1 MVPEMKFEEFLELVI
16 ESCKY
21 RAVKEYIE
29 NCSFINDDVVRAI
42 LGVRKEEDKNV

>member
-21 RAVKEYIE
+21 RAVKEYVE
-29 NCSFINDDVVRAI
+29 NCETCLNDDVVKVI
-42 LGVRKEEDKNV
+42 LGVRKDEKDV